1 MEKESMD
8 CSGGKIK
15 RKTPFGLIL
24 VISIT
29 WLSFNP
35 LEAIS
40 EYLLIR
46 SRIQHLNGICKTQE
60 KSWNNDKG
68 EFSSFYWRIEFE
80 YVESNSNILF
90 GPKFEETV
98 AKSLSSMSKSKKFF
112 GALSQQQQ
120 QPTSP
125 PPKEA
130 RKKIQF

>member
-40 EYLLIR
+40 EYLPIR
-46 SRIQHLNGICKTQE
+46 LRIQHLNGICKTQE

-125 PPKEA
+125 SPKEA